1 METNYEVLEQFKAQN
16 KAFEVLMKKFDLS
29 VEKFGSYEPA
39 SIKKHNQKKTFYSKP
54 SH

>member
-29 VEKFGSYEPA
+29 VEKFGNYEPA
-39 SIKKHNQKKTFYSKP
+39 STTKHNQKKSFYSKP

>member
-29 VEKFGSYEPA
+29 VEKIGNYEPA
-39 SIKKHNQKKTFYSKP
+39 SIKKHNQKKSFYSKP
-54 SH
+54 TN